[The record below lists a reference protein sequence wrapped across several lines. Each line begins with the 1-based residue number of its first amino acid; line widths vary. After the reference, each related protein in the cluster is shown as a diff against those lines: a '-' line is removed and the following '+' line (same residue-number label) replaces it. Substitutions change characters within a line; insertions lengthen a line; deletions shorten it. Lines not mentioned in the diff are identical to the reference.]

1 VSSSPRLSVGPYE
14 IAGELGAGASGRV
27 YLARRPPSASE
38 LAVKVVR
45 EDLVGDDR
53 RRRRFLHE
61 IRAMRAVDHPNV
73 VPVLEVGVEDEQPYI
88 VMPRLAGESLDR
100 VIATRGS
107 LPLDKVVAIVRD
119 VARGLLAL
127 EAAGIRHR
135 DVKPSNVM
143 LTGIGAVLLDL
154 GLAKQ
159 DDFSTLTA
167 PDHVVGTLAYTAPE
181 VLEGAGATAE
191 SDVYGLACTAF
202 EALTGRP
209 PFVGRR
215 PDVAAGHLSE
225 IPPRLD
231 ALRPDVPR
239 GVADVLD
246 LGLEKRPAER
256 PATKAFATMFRMAAT
271 RSDHHSVEY
280 QHTTQDDNSY
290 DFRTG

>member
-1 VSSSPRLSVGPYE
+1 VNPPPRLSIGPYD

-45 EDLVGDDR
+45 EDLVRDDR

-73 VPVLEVGVEDEQPYI
+73 VPVLEVGMEDEQPYI
-88 VMPRLAGESLDR
+88 VMPRLTGESLDR
-100 VIATRGS
+100 VIAAHGG
-107 LPLDKVVAIVRD
+107 LPLDEVVAIVRD

-127 EAAGIRHR
+127 ETAGIRHR
-135 DVKPSNVM
+135 DVKSSNIM
-143 LTGIGAVLLDL
+143 LTSIGAVLLDL

-181 VLEGAGATAE
+181 VLEGGEATAE
-191 SDVYGLACTAF
+191 SDAYGLACTAF
-202 EALTGRP
+202 EALAGRP

-231 ALRPDVPR
+231 ALRPDTPS

-246 LGLEKRPAER
+246 LGLEKRPTER
-256 PATKAFATMFRMAAT
+256 PAAKTFATMLRMAAT
-271 RSDHHSVEY
+271 RSYSHSAQSRPHHAA
-280 QHTTQDDNSY
+280 
-290 DFRTG
+290 